1 MEQITISIISQIL
14 NSGIASA
21 LLFGGILYLFY
32 EVKGLKAEIKSKD
45 ATIAQK
51 DETILNYSE
60 RIAKLEGK
68 HEAMQVMLNKFT
80 KIEELIETEMIKTSQ
95 KKIKK

>member
-14 NSGIASA
+14 NSGIVAV

-32 EVKGLKAEIKSKD
+32 EVKGLKSEIKSKD
-45 ATIAQK
+45 STIARK
-51 DETILNYSE
+51 DAIILNYSE

-68 HEAMQVMLNKFT
+68 HEAMQVMLDKFT